1 MNKAIRS
8 ASMLLIIGLI
18 GLTQLMRRD
27 RFELIHTLDVIQLLA
42 SGACFGIAAMLLLHS
57 RRGLNR
63 PD

>member
-8 ASMLLIIGLI
+8 ASMLLIIGSI

-27 RFELIHTLDVIQLLA
+27 RFELIHTVDVIQLLA
-42 SGACFGIAAMLLLHS
+42 SGVCFGIAATLLLYS

-63 PD
+63 PN